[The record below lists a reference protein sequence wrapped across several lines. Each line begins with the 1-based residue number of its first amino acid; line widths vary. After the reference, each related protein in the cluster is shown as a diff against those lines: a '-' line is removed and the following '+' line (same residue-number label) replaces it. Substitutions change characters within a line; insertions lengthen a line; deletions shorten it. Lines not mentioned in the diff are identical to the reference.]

1 MTSASRPPLFCI
13 SAPLGLGHA
22 PRGDLLPAVH
32 IRQRSGPLGLA
43 WTFQHVKGPAFL
55 RKTGG
60 FLHKR
65 FIYYLFFIFQL
76 PPEGCMDVWTEC
88 ETCVCVCVMLLN

>member
-13 SAPLGLGHA
+13 SARLRLSHGPGS
-22 PRGDLLPAVH
+22 DLLPAVQ
-32 IRQRSGPLGLA
+32 IRPRSGPLGLA

-55 RKTGG
+55 RKTSG

-65 FIYYLFFIFQL
+65 FIYYFSLSIFILRAAWMFG
-76 PPEGCMDVWTEC
+76 PSVKS
-88 ETCVCVCVMLLN
+88 VCVCVRCC